1 VVHTLFR
8 FIVVSSSITP
18 RLLYVLAKDAPSCVF
33 LQALLR
39 KTNHNPPK
47 TCKSHKQLILLQNF
61 VGDTYK
67 LKKGVGVPSSYINNC
82 IRLGVVVLLSWPF
95 ASSKAATI
103 NNNSKGTLS
112 TFESFK
118 HPTSNNGK

>member
-1 VVHTLFR
+1 VY
-8 FIVVSSSITP
+8 VS
-18 RLLYVLAKDAPSCVF
+18 
-33 LQALLR
+33 
-39 KTNHNPPK
+39 N
-47 TCKSHKQLILLQNF
+47 LQNF

-67 LKKGVGVPSSYINNC
+67 LKNKGVGVPSSYINNC
-82 IRLGVVVLLSWPF
+82 IRLGVVLLSWPF

-118 HPTSNNGK
+118 HPTSNNGR